1 MIGQHQGLSFYTLG
15 QRQGL
20 GIGGVKEKG
29 AQRGGGEHAPWFVA
43 RKDMEKNTLW
53 VVQGHDH
60 PWLQSLALEAD
71 DASWIAGEPPA
82 PGSYAAKTRYRQA
95 DAPCVLRCRRNGG
108 FQLDFDRAAVGGD
121 ARAVRR
127 AVRRRGLPGRR
138 RDRRGSALNDVGPSS
153 NPCGLPHAM
162 ETQHYTALPSLP
174 GESVK
179 QLLYNIDATL
189 ITGVLFVLMLAAIEA
204 GYRFGVRRKDSAT
217 EMTRDHLSAIQAS
230 ILGLMGLL
238 LAFTFSLSV
247 QRFDTRSDAAVDE
260 ANAIGTAYLRTQ
272 LLPPALRSDVQ
283 MLLRDYVDLR
293 VQASEVSMVSKGEW
307 EALQAKVAVSHA
319 ALWDYARRAA
329 ELNPNPVIS
338 GLFIQALNEMIDSY
352 GRNVAQVSRQVP
364 QPVLILLFGT
374 LLVAGGVVGLT
385 AGSGGQ
391 RPSLASFA
399 MITLILGLTFV
410 ILDLDRPQRGRI
422 TVSNQSLLDLQAS
435 IKAQA
440 PAASP
445 PPAAAARPAS
455 GAQR

>member
-1 MIGQHQGLSFYTLG
+1 
-15 QRQGL
+15 
-20 GIGGVKEKG
+20 VKE
-29 AQRGGGEHAPWFVA
+29 
-43 RKDMEKNTLW
+43 
-53 VVQGHDH
+53 
-60 PWLQSLALEAD
+60 
-71 DASWIAGEPPA
+71 
-82 PGSYAAKTRYRQA
+82 
-95 DAPCVLRCRRNGG
+95 
-108 FQLDFDRAAVGGD
+108 
-121 ARAVRR
+121 
-127 AVRRRGLPGRR
+127 
-138 RDRRGSALNDVGPSS
+138 
-153 NPCGLPHAM
+153 
-162 ETQHYTALPSLP
+162 
-174 GESVK
+174 
-179 QLLYNIDATL
+179 LLYDIDGTL
-189 ITGVLFVLMLAAIEA
+189 IIGVLFVLMFTAIEA
-204 GYRFGVRRKDSAT
+204 GYRFGIRRKNSAT
-217 EMTRDHLSAIQAS
+217 EVTRDHLSAIQAS

-247 QRFDTRSDAAVDE
+247 QRFDTRSDAAIDE

-272 LLPPALRSDVQ
+272 LLPPALRNDVQ
-283 MLLRDYVDLR
+283 ALLRDYVDLR
-293 VQASEVSMVSKGEW
+293 VQASEISMVRKGEW
-307 EALQAKVAVSHA
+307 EALQVKAAVSHA

-385 AGSGGQ
+385 AGASGQ

-435 IKAQA
+435 VKAPV

-445 PPAAAARPAS
+445 QPAAAARPAS
-455 GAQR
+455 GTQR